1 MCVYRYSMANNY
13 RIHEFAKR
21 IGRSTATIRRWERE
35 GKLVAKRLPSGHRYF
50 DESDVRAM
58 MGAAP
63 EKRETV
69 VYCRVSSAG
78 QKDDLA
84 SQVAA
89 MEMYCRAAAIPVDQ
103 WVQEVGGGMNFKRK
117 HFLSIVD
124 RIQRGEIAKLL
135 VAHKDRLMRFGFD
148 LFHHIAAEN
157 GCEVVV
163 VNQESL
169 SPQQEMV
176 EDLMAIVH
184 TFSCRLYG
192 MRKYKSEIKNDFP
205 EYKLVTP
212 KESLQ

>member
-1 MCVYRYSMANNY
+1 MGSNY
-13 RIHEFAKR
+13 RINEFAKR
-21 IGRSTATIRRWERE
+21 VGRSVSTIRRWESE
-35 GKLVAKRLPSGHRYF
+35 GKLKAKRLPSGHRYF
-50 DESDVRAM
+50 DESDVRALL
-58 MGAAP
+58 GGAP
-63 EKRETV
+63 EKKDIV

-89 MEMYCRAAAIPVDQ
+89 MELYCRSAAIPVDH

-117 HFLSIVD
+117 QFLAIVD
-124 RIQRGEIAKLL
+124 RVQRGEIQKLL
-135 VAHKDRLMRFGFD
+135 IAHKDRLMRFGFD
-148 LFHHIAAEN
+148 LFRHIAVEH
-157 GCEVVV
+157 GCEIVV

-192 MRKYKSEIKNDFP
+192 MRKYKREIKDDFP
-205 EYKLVTP
+205 QYHLGPV
-212 KESLQ
+212 KEELQ

>member
-1 MCVYRYSMANNY
+1 MNNNY
-13 RIHEFAKR
+13 RINEFAKR
-21 IGRSTATIRRWERE
+21 IGRSTATVRRWERE
-35 GKLVAKRLPSGHRYF
+35 GKIVAKRLPSGHRYF
-50 DESDVRAM
+50 DESDVRM
-58 MGAAP
+58 ITGGVP
-63 EKRETV
+63 EKRDVV

-84 SQVAA
+84 SQIAA
-89 MEMYCRAAAIPVDQ
+89 MELYCRSAAIPVDR
-103 WVQEVGGGMNFKRK
+103 WIQEVGGGMNFKRK
-117 HFLSIVD
+117 HFLAIID

-157 GCEVVV
+157 GCEIVV

-192 MRKYKSEIKNDFP
+192 MRKYKSEIKRDFP
-205 EYKLVTP
+205 EYKLTTSR
-212 KESLQ
+212 EELQ

>member
-1 MCVYRYSMANNY
+1 MPNNY
-13 RIHEFAKR
+13 RINEFARR
-21 IGRSTATIRRWERE
+21 IGRSTSTVRRWERE
-35 GKLVAKRLPSGHRYF
+35 GKIVAKRLPSGHRYF
-50 DESDVRAM
+50 DESDVRTV

-63 EKRETV
+63 EKRDTV

-84 SQVAA
+84 SQVSA
-89 MEMYCRAAAIPVDQ
+89 MEMYCRSAAIPVDQ

-117 HFLSIVD
+117 RFLEIVD

-135 VAHKDRLMRFGFD
+135 VAHTDRLMRFGFD

-157 GCEVVV
+157 GCEIVV

-192 MRKYKSEIKNDFP
+192 MRKYKSEIKSDFP
-205 EYKLVTP
+205 EYKLAAP

>member
-1 MCVYRYSMANNY
+1 MANNY
-13 RIHEFAKR
+13 RIHEFAER
-21 IGRSTATIRRWERE
+21 IGRSPATVRRWERE
-35 GKLVAKRLPSGHRYF
+35 GKIVAKRLPSGHRYF

-89 MEMYCRAAAIPVDQ
+89 MEMYCRLAGIPVDH
-103 WVQEVGGGMNFKRK
+103 WIQEVGGGMNFKRK
-117 HFLSIVD
+117 HFLAIVD

-135 VAHKDRLMRFGFD
+135 IAHKDRLMRFGFD
-148 LFHHIAAEN
+148 LFHYIATKN

-192 MRKYKSEIKNDFP
+192 MRKYKSEIKSDFP
-205 EYKLVTP
+205 EYKLTTP
-212 KESLQ
+212 KEELQ